1 MQESQRQPKGK
12 SLDSDVQTEFEPDP
26 MLKLSEGKATPIQIL
41 LVGLIGIAII
51 GTVAWAMLNEG

>member
-51 GTVAWAMLNEG
+51 GTVAWAMLNGG